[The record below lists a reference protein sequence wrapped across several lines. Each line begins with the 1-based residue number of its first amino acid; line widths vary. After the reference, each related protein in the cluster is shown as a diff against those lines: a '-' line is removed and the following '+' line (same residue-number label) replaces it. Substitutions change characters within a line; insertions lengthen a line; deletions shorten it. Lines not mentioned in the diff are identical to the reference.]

1 MAKRRIL
8 SSLGHEPKSG
18 NGHTGV
24 RRPRALDGESEE
36 ERQTAIAQARQKN
49 PQAFAP
55 RTREEEQEISKRFKA
70 GETCSA
76 SRLHTESRRGSK
88 EL

>member
-1 MAKRRIL
+1 
-8 SSLGHEPKSG
+8 
-18 NGHTGV
+18 
-24 RRPRALDGESEE
+24 LDGESEE

-76 SRLHTESRRGSK
+76 SR
-88 EL
+88 